1 MCVLEAQHPAAVEV
15 FRQKGGQTDKQ
26 KDRHKAF
33 YLGISLSLSFEDCF
47 SLCVGGSEACS
58 VAYGGERGVA
68 DRQTDSRA
76 DTEGPDGQAQALRE
90 RERRERKREREI
102 NI

>member
-1 MCVLEAQHPAAVEV
+1 MC
-15 FRQKGGQTDKQ
+15 R
-26 KDRHKAF
+26 
-33 YLGISLSLSFEDCF
+33 
-47 SLCVGGSEACS
+47 GGSEACS